1 MTRAIKALLGRAT
14 QAALSNDGV
23 VPADIALE
31 LASEGYDLDNLD
43 LDVERI
49 LKENGLG

>member
-1 MTRAIKALLGRAT
+1 MTRAIKTILGRAA

-23 VPADIALE
+23 VPTDIAME
-31 LASEGYDLDNLD
+31 LASEGYDIDNLD
-43 LDVERI
+43 MDVERI